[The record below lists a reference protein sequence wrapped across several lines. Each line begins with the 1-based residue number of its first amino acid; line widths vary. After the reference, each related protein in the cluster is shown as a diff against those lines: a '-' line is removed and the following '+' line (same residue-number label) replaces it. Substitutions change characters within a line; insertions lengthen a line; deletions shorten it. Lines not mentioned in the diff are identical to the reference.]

1 MPLFDEVVPALREA
15 LIQREYTCL
24 TPVQNAML
32 EPELKDRDLL
42 VSAQTGSGKTV
53 AFGLAMASTLL
64 GEKEKIDPTT
74 APVALV
80 ITPTR
85 ELALQVKA
93 ELLWLYKGTG
103 AAISSCVG
111 GMDMRTERSALS
123 RGTHI
128 VVGTPG
134 RLKDHLERGSLK
146 LQDIK
151 AVVLDEADEM
161 LDMGFRDDLEFILQT
176 MPKSRRTL
184 MLSATVP
191 KPIVT
196 LAKNYQNKAVR
207 VSTKEED
214 KQHVD
219 IDYKAYNVSAKTRE
233 DAIVNVLRYYDAK
246 NALIFCGTR
255 AAVNEMT
262 GKFASRGFSVVALSG
277 ELSQKE
283 RTYALQ
289 ALRNGSARVCVAT
302 DVAAR
307 GLDLPNLELVIHA
320 DIPKN
325 SQILLHRSGRTG
337 RAGRKGT
344 TVLMVPGNARRRTE
358 ILFKHANVTAAW
370 GAPPS
375 VSEILKRDDQRI
387 VQAPELVEPIA
398 EDEIELVKTL
408 VDCHGEQK
416 IAAAFV
422 RLFRAGRLASM
433 KLKDVPSADSSNDR
447 GKRSGSNHAFTQGV
461 WFVLSAG
468 RKDHIEA
475 RWLLP
480 MLCKVGRL
488 QHGDVGKIIINEK
501 DTHVEFSKKAAE
513 LFLKAISPELLL
525 EQDIAVKKLPDSFQ
539 PRGSRERRSRS
550 GNSFDKKGYIAKRN
564 RGEDAP
570 FETKNKRAAGDN
582 KDRKKTNLASAAEGR
597 KKVVKLSSYQPDPSK
612 KPDHKFDGKGQ
623 SETRGKGMKPLRGRA
638 GGKTASTF
646 EKRKRSIKKKIS

>member
-15 LIQREYTCL
+15 LIQREYTYL
-24 TPVQNAML
+24 TPVQNSVL
-32 EPELKDRDLL
+32 EFDLKDRDLL

-64 GEKEKIDPTT
+64 GEKEKFDSTP
-74 APVALV
+74 APLALV
-80 ITPTR
+80 VAPTR

-93 ELLWLYKGTG
+93 ELLWLYKDTG
-103 AAISSCVG
+103 AVISSCVG
-111 GMDMRTERSALS
+111 GMDMRTERMALS
-123 RGTHI
+123 RSVHI

-184 MLSATVP
+184 MFSATVP
-191 KPIVT
+191 KPIVA
-196 LAKNYQNKAVR
+196 LAKSYQNKAVR

-219 IDYKAYNVSAKTRE
+219 IDYKAYNVSAKNRE

-262 GKFASRGFSVVALSG
+262 SKFSNRGFSVVALSG

-289 ALRNGSARVCVAT
+289 ALRSGSARVCVAT

-320 DIPKN
+320 DLPKN
-325 SQILLHRSGRTG
+325 SQSLLHRSGRTG

-344 TVLMVPGNARRRTE
+344 TALMVPGNARRRTE
-358 ILFKHANVTAAW
+358 ILFKNANVAAIW
-370 GAPPS
+370 GSPPS
-375 VSEILKRDDQRI
+375 VSEILKRDDQKI
-387 VQAPELVEPIA
+387 VEAPEFIEPVVEN
-398 EDEIELVKTL
+398 ETELVKAL
-408 VDCHGEQK
+408 IERHGEEK

-422 RLFRAGRLASM
+422 RLFRSARLASM
-433 KLKDVPSADSSNDR
+433 ALKDVPSADSSPDR
-447 GKRSGSNHAFTQGV
+447 EKRTGSKHAFTQGV

-468 RKDHIEA
+468 RTDNIEA

-480 MLCKVGRL
+480 MLCKAGGL
-488 QHGDVGKIIINEK
+488 GHGDVGKIVINEN
-501 DTHVEFSKKAAE
+501 DTHVEFSKKAAD
-513 LFLKAISPELLL
+513 LFLKATSPELLL
-525 EQDIAVKKLPDSFQ
+525 EQDISVKKMPDSFQ
-539 PRGSRERRSRS
+539 PRDNRERRSRS
-550 GNSFDKKGYIAKRN
+550 GNSADKNGYTAKRN
-564 RGEDAP
+564 QGGDAP
-570 FETKNKRAAGDN
+570 FERKKKRAAGDH
-582 KDRKKTNLASAAEGR
+582 KERRKAKPASGEEDR
-597 KKVVKLSSYQPDPSK
+597 KKVVELSSYQPNSIK
-612 KPDHKFDGKGQ
+612 KPDQKFDIKER
-623 SETRGKGMKPLRGRA
+623 SETKSGGLRGRSE
-638 GGKTASTF
+638 GKPMSTF
-646 EKRKRSIKKKIS
+646 EKRKRSIKKKTS

>member
-15 LIQREYTCL
+15 LVQREYTYL
-24 TPVQNAML
+24 TPVQNSVL

-64 GEKEKIDPTT
+64 GEKEKFGSSPS
-74 APVALV
+74 PVALV
-80 ITPTR
+80 IAPTR

-93 ELLWLYKGTG
+93 ELMWLYKGTG

-111 GMDMRTERSALS
+111 GMDMRTERMALS
-123 RGTHI
+123 RSIHI

-146 LQDIK
+146 LQNIK
-151 AVVLDEADEM
+151 TVVLDEADEM
-161 LDMGFRDDLEFILQT
+161 LDMGFREDLEFILQT

-184 MLSATVP
+184 MFSATVP

-219 IDYKAYNVSAKTRE
+219 IDYKAYNVSAKNRE
-233 DAIVNVLRYYDAK
+233 DAIANVLRYYDAK

-255 AAVNEMT
+255 RAVNEMT
-262 GKFASRGFSVVALSG
+262 SKFGNKGFSVVALSG

-289 ALRNGSARVCVAT
+289 SLRSGSAKVCVAT

-325 SQILLHRSGRTG
+325 SQNLLHRSGRTG

-358 ILFKHANVTAAW
+358 ILFKHANVNATW

-375 VSEILKRDDQRI
+375 VSEILKRDDQKI
-387 VQAPELVEPIA
+387 VEAPEFLEPLAENEIDLVKQLVE
-398 EDEIELVKTL
+398 
-408 VDCHGEQK
+408 CHGEQK

-422 RLFRAGRLASM
+422 RLFRGGRLASM
-433 KLKDVPSADSSNDR
+433 ALKDVPSADSSNDR
-447 GKRSGSNHAFTQGV
+447 EKRSGSNHAFTQGV
-461 WFVLSAG
+461 WFALSAG

-488 QHGDVGKIIINEK
+488 QHGDVGKIVINEE

-525 EQDIAVKKLPDSFQ
+525 EQDISVKKLPDSFK
-539 PRGSRERRSRS
+539 PRDNRERRSRS
-550 GNSFDKKGYIAKRN
+550 NSSSDRKGYSGKRN
-564 RGEDAP
+564 RGEASSD
-570 FETKNKRAAGDN
+570 TKKKRTSGDH
-582 KDRKKTNLASAAEGR
+582 KDRKRTKSASGEGE
-597 KKVVKLSSYQPDPSK
+597 KIVKLSSYQPAPNK
-612 KPDHKFDGKGQ
+612 KSEHKQ
-623 SETRGKGMKPLRGRA
+623 SEPRGKATKPLRGRA
-638 GGKTASTF
+638 ESKTTSTF
-646 EKRKRSIKKKIS
+646 EKRKRSVKKK